1 MVAKRSKIA
10 CYLDT
15 SALLKLLVDE
25 PGSAEVRAVA
35 KGAAVL
41 LCSRLGHTEAA
52 VSLSRLVHLGRIN
65 AADLPHL
72 LGSLDDYWDESI
84 QEIPLS
90 EEVLEQARILS
101 QRFPLRT
108 YDAIHLA
115 SAREA
120 RLMLRSVFE
129 GEIVFL
135 AFDKPLLEAA
145 KALGFTVNA

>member
-1 MVAKRSKIA
+1 MALKRSKIA

-25 PGSAEVRAVA
+25 PGSVGVRAVA
-35 KGAAVL
+35 KKATVL
-41 LCSRLGHTEAA
+41 LCSRMGHTEAA
-52 VSLSRLVHLGRIN
+52 VSLSRMVHLGHLA
-65 AADLPHL
+65 AADLPRL
-72 LGSLDDYWDESI
+72 LGNLDDFWDQSI

-90 EEVLEQARILS
+90 ETVLEQARNLA

-129 GEIVFL
+129 GEIRFL
-135 AFDKPLLEAA
+135 AFDKALLDAA
-145 KALGFTVNA
+145 RALGFTIDL

>member
-1 MVAKRSKIA
+1 MAAKRPKAA

-25 PGSAEVRAVA
+25 PGSAVVQAVA
-35 KGAAVL
+35 KSASVL

-52 VSLSRLVHLGRIN
+52 VSLARMAHLDRLA

-72 LGSLDDYWDESI
+72 LGTLDDFWDQSI

-90 EEVLEQARILS
+90 DEVLEQARNLA

-120 RLMLRSVFE
+120 RLMLRTVSE
-129 GEIVFL
+129 GEMSFL
-135 AFDKPLLEAA
+135 AFDKNLITAA
-145 KALGFTVNA
+145 KALSFAAPD